1 MKRGILIFLVS
12 ALLTL
17 GIFFARAQEED
28 VEALPDE
35 SSNIE
40 IPSFETEEDIEALPP
55 EPSEEE
61 VPSFESEE
69 EEGEE
74 ALPSEE
80 ETPAVE
86 AEEETAGPEE
96 VLTEEA
102 AVEESKKAVEEPT
115 AKKRILPEEAIPE
128 GTELVLKAYEVK
140 RGDCLWNI
148 ADLYYRDPF
157 LWREIWT
164 YNKYI
169 KDPHWIFP
177 GDDLIIPTY
186 RKVEE
191 LAETPRELEVG
202 LEELKPGA
210 EYEKD
215 IFIAPPDFR
224 VDGYI
229 AGVKEKKLMTAY
241 GDLVFI
247 DQGKKQNV
255 KPKTRYIIYR
265 EGDEVIHPATG
276 ELMGIIVEKIGILE
290 VTADIEE
297 ENSTALII
305 DSRKPIEIGDSIKLQ
320 AKLKEE
326 KTE

>member
-17 GIFFARAQEED
+17 AIFFARAQEED

-35 SSNIE
+35 PSNIE
-40 IPSFETEEDIEALPP
+40 IPSFEAEEDIEALPP
-55 EPSEEE
+55 GPSGEEI
-61 VPSFESEE
+61 PPFESE
-69 EEGEE
+69 EE

-80 ETPAVE
+80 GVPAFT
-86 AEEETAGPEE
+86 AEEETREPKE
-96 VLTEEA
+96 VSAEEA
-102 AVEESKKAVEEPT
+102 VAEEPKET
-115 AKKRILPEEAIPE
+115 AEKPAVRKRVLPEEAIPE

-164 YNKYI
+164 YNDYI

-177 GDDLIIPTY
+177 GDDLVIPTY
-186 RKVEE
+186 RKVEQ
-191 LAETPRELEVG
+191 LAETPQELEVG

-229 AGVKEKKLMTAY
+229 AGIKEKKFMTAY

-247 DQGKKQNV
+247 DLGKKQNV

-276 ELMGIIVEKIGILE
+276 ELMGIIVEKIGVLE

-297 ENSTALII
+297 DTSTALII

-320 AKLKEE
+320 AKLKEA